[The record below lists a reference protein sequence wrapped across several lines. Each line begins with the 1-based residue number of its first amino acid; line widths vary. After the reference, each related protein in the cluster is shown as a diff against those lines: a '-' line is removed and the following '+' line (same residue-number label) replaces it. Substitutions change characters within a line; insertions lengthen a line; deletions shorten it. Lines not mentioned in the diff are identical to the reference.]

1 MSANVSLRATA
12 PVLSVIDGI
21 PTCLSTEVAAQF
33 GKLHKNVLRDIENLR
48 SELSDEHR
56 LNFEPT
62 FIEVPGPNGAT
73 RQSPAYR
80 LTRDGFT
87 LLAMGFTGSKALA
100 FKLAYIEAFNRME
113 HMLRGGDAAAEVRE
127 LRQTVAQLVDITKT
141 LVANQVGKPVVP
153 KASRGK
159 QGTNPREKLFR
170 LLSQSGGWLTHSYL
184 LRYTRATSAAFS
196 TIVQTELA
204 NGSIQTRVD
213 GRNTFYKIGGAA

>member
-1 MSANVSLRATA
+1 MLANVSLRATA
-12 PVLSVIDGI
+12 PTLSVIDGI

-33 GKLHKNVLRDIENLR
+33 GKRHADVIRAIESLLQ
-48 SELSDEHR
+48 ELPPEGVR
-56 LNFEPT
+56 NFAYTPLT
-62 FIEVPGPNGAT
+62 NDQNGQT
-73 RQSPAYR
+73 YPAYR

-141 LVANQVGKPVVP
+141 LVANQVGKPVAP
-153 KASRGK
+153 KSARGK

-184 LRYTRATSAAFS
+184 LRYTRTTSATFS
-196 TIVQTELA
+196 KILQSEVA
-204 NGSIQTRVD
+204 SGAIQTRVD